1 MNRSLYLHETP
12 FPQSLAASHRRDVT
26 RLIKGRAVS
35 VPPVLGLQV
44 VLLVMI
50 SATAIITV
58 ASALGDLAVCLI
70 SGHNLL
76 L

>member
-1 MNRSLYLHETP
+1 MNRSLYLDEASLP
-12 FPQSLAASHRRDVT
+12 KPLAAAYREDIERSA
-26 RLIKGRAVS
+26 KGKTAS
-35 VPPVLGLQV
+35 VPPLPGLLV

-58 ASALGDLAVCLI
+58 ASALGDLAVYLI
-70 SGHNLL
+70 SGHSLL